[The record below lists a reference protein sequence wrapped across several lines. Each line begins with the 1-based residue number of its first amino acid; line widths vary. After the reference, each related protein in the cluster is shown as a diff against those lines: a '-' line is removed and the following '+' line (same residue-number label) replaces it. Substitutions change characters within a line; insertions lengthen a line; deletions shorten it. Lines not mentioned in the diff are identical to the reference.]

1 VSERAL
7 PHGYATPEEAALSG
21 YSVSM
26 QPRVLRVEAIDGD
39 ADRVNVHVDTV
50 PSHPMTEY
58 CERIDDLWRNLAS
71 TSG

>member
-1 VSERAL
+1 
-7 PHGYATPEEAALSG
+7 
-21 YSVSM
+21 M